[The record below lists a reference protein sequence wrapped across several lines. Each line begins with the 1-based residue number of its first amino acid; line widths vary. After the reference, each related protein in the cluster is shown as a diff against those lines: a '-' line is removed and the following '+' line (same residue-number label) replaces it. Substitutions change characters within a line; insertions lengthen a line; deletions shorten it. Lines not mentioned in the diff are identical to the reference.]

1 RLLATT
7 PDTSAMTDTST
18 LGITY
23 DSADHN
29 VDMNAFAFQHV
40 SDALAAQTLSGNV
53 TAQLLLRELTAN
65 DNLKLTIKAY
75 VVNNDGSSVVG
86 TLLAITRDADEINA
100 STATNQ
106 TFASTALSSYS
117 CASGDRLV
125 VEVGVG
131 GTPSGGGGTQTH
143 NPLIGLGCN
152 AASGD

>member
-1 RLLATT
+1 MATRFYFGSSEAAAVSPTISSTDWGHINASPIRRRLLATT

-86 TLLAITRDADEINA
+86 TLLAITRDADE
-100 STATNQ
+100 
-106 TFASTALSSYS
+106 
-117 CASGDRLV
+117 
-125 VEVGVG
+125 
-131 GTPSGGGGTQTH
+131 
-143 NPLIGLGCN
+143 
-152 AASGD
+152 